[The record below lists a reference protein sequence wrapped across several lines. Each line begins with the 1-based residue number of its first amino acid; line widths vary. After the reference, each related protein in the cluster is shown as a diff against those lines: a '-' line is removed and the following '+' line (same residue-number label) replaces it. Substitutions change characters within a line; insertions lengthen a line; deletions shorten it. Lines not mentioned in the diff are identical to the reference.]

1 MTGPKLNEKSYVAGE
16 RPGTK
21 ATAKYVRTSASK
33 VRAVLDLVRGLDVK
47 SADQVLQLTER
58 HTAIPVRKLL
68 ASAVANAVNNDN
80 QDADELYII
89 ACFADEGP
97 TLKRFKPRAR
107 GRASRIL
114 KRTCHVTIIVARMS
128 DDRIAIIQARAERQG
143 AGSGRPA
150 ATSRRDRVARSRAK
164 GDDVVDTTDE
174 ATADYAAGDADND
187 GETNAVDASPHG
199 EGSHAPLDDDAM
211 PEGYPIK
218 GNAGSMLFHTPDSRY
233 YKATK
238 AEVWFDTEESAVAA
252 GFSKPGAATDE
263 DTDSSET
270 AEDESGSAAEGSAS
284 DEAGDSVDQA
294 DGAETGSEAESKE
307 ND

>member
-16 RPGTK
+16 RSGTK

-33 VRAVLDLVRGLDVK
+33 IRVVLDLVRGLDVK

-164 GDDVVDTTDE
+164 DDAVDESTE
-174 ATADYAAGDADND
+174 QTADEVVEEASSDAASVAIWDGSVDATDD
-187 GETNAVDASPHG
+187 GEA
-199 EGSHAPLDDDAM
+199 
-211 PEGYPIK
+211 PEGYEIK
-218 GNAGSMLFHTPDSRY
+218 GNAQSMLFHTPDSRY

-252 GFSKPGAATDE
+252 GFSKPGATAD
-263 DTDSSET
+263 DTE
-270 AEDESGSAAEGSAS
+270 EAAEAEAAPAANQAS
-284 DEAGDSVDQA
+284 DTAA
-294 DGAETGSEAESKE
+294 DDAEE
-307 ND
+307 N

>member
-16 RPGTK
+16 RSGTK

-33 VRAVLDLVRGLDVK
+33 SRAVLDLVRGLDVK

-128 DDRIAIIQARAERQG
+128 DERIAIIQARAERQG

-164 GDDVVDTTDE
+164 DDSGEEGTGQTVDDVVEETSSDAVSAAIWEGSVDATD
-174 ATADYAAGDADND
+174 D
-187 GETNAVDASPHG
+187 GEA
-199 EGSHAPLDDDAM
+199 
-211 PEGYPIK
+211 PEGYEIK
-218 GNAGSMLFHTPDSRY
+218 GNAQSMLFHTPDSRY

-252 GFSKPGAATDE
+252 GFSKPGTTAA
-263 DTDSSET
+263 DTE
-270 AEDESGSAAEGSAS
+270 EAAEAEADNAS
-284 DEAGDSVDQA
+284 NTAADEA
-294 DGAETGSEAESKE
+294 EE
-307 ND
+307 N

>member
-16 RPGTK
+16 RSGTK

-33 VRAVLDLVRGLDVK
+33 IRAVLDLVRGLDVK
-47 SADQVLQLTER
+47 SADQVLQLTDR

-128 DDRIAIIQARAERQG
+128 DERIAIIQARAERQG

-164 GDDVVDTTDE
+164 DDSGEESAEHTVDDVVEETSSDAVSAAIWEGSVDATD
-174 ATADYAAGDADND
+174 D
-187 GETNAVDASPHG
+187 GE
-199 EGSHAPLDDDAM
+199 APD
-211 PEGYPIK
+211 GYEIK
-218 GNAGSMLFHTPDSRY
+218 GNAQSMLFHTPDSRY

-252 GFSKPGAATDE
+252 GFSKPGATAA
-263 DTDSSET
+263 DTE
-270 AEDESGSAAEGSAS
+270 EAAEAEADNAS
-284 DEAGDSVDQA
+284 NTAADEA
-294 DGAETGSEAESKE
+294 EE
-307 ND
+307 N

>member
-16 RPGTK
+16 RSGTK

-33 VRAVLDLVRGLDVK
+33 IRVVLDLVRGLDVK

-164 GDDVVDTTDE
+164 DDAVEESTE
-174 ATADYAAGDADND
+174 QTADEVVEETSSDAASVAIWDGSVDATED
-187 GETNAVDASPHG
+187 GEA
-199 EGSHAPLDDDAM
+199 
-211 PEGYPIK
+211 PEGYEIK
-218 GNAGSMLFHTPDSRY
+218 GNAQSMLFHTPDSRY

-252 GFSKPGAATDE
+252 GFSKPGATAD
-263 DTDSSET
+263 DTE
-270 AEDESGSAAEGSAS
+270 EAAEAEAAPAANQAS
-284 DEAGDSVDQA
+284 DTAA
-294 DGAETGSEAESKE
+294 DEAEE
-307 ND
+307 N

>member
-16 RPGTK
+16 RSGTK

-33 VRAVLDLVRGLDVK
+33 IRVVLDLVRGLDVK

-107 GRASRIL
+107 GRASLIL

-164 GDDVVDTTDE
+164 DDAVEESTE
-174 ATADYAAGDADND
+174 QTADEVVEETSSDAASVAIWDGSVDATDD
-187 GETNAVDASPHG
+187 GEA
-199 EGSHAPLDDDAM
+199 
-211 PEGYPIK
+211 PEGYEIK
-218 GNAGSMLFHTPDSRY
+218 GNAQSMLFHTPDSRY

-252 GFSKPGAATDE
+252 GFSKPGATAD
-263 DTDSSET
+263 DTE
-270 AEDESGSAAEGSAS
+270 EAAEAEAAPAANQAS
-284 DEAGDSVDQA
+284 DTAA
-294 DGAETGSEAESKE
+294 DEAEE
-307 ND
+307 N

>member
-16 RPGTK
+16 RSGTK
-21 ATAKYVRTSASK
+21 ATAKYVRTSANK
-33 VRAVLDLVRGLDVK
+33 IRAVLDIVRGLDVK

-80 QDADELYII
+80 QDADELFII

-107 GRASRIL
+107 GRASRIN

-128 DDRIAIIQARAERQG
+128 DDRISIIQARAERQG

-150 ATSRRDRVARSRAK
+150 ATSRRDRVARSKKQAA
-164 GDDVVDTTDE
+164 DTSSDAVDTGSD
-174 ATADYAAGDADND
+174 AADYAAGDADSD
-187 GETNAVDASPHG
+187 GEANAVDASPHG
-199 EGSHAPLDDDAM
+199 EGSHAPLDGDAM
-211 PEGYPIK
+211 PEGYEIK
-218 GNAGSMLFHTPDSRY
+218 GNAQSMLFHTPDSRY

-238 AEVWFDTEESAVAA
+238 AEVWFDTEESAIAA
-252 GFSKPGAATDE
+252 GFSKPGATEKSDE
-263 DTDSSET
+263 AADAETSET
-270 AEDESGSAAEGSAS
+270 AA
-284 DEAGDSVDQA
+284 DEA
-294 DGAETGSEAESKE
+294 EE
-307 ND
+307 N

>member
-16 RPGTK
+16 RSGTK

-33 VRAVLDLVRGLDVK
+33 IRAVLDLVRGLDVK
-47 SADQVLQLTER
+47 SADQVLQLTDR

-128 DDRIAIIQARAERQG
+128 DERIAIIQARAERQG

-164 GDDVVDTTDE
+164 DDSGEESAGHNVDDVVEETSSDAVSAAIWEGSVDATD
-174 ATADYAAGDADND
+174 D
-187 GETNAVDASPHG
+187 GE
-199 EGSHAPLDDDAM
+199 APD
-211 PEGYPIK
+211 GYEIK
-218 GNAGSMLFHTPDSRY
+218 GNAQSMLFHTPDSRY

-252 GFSKPGAATDE
+252 GFSKPGATAA
-263 DTDSSET
+263 DTE
-270 AEDESGSAAEGSAS
+270 EAAEAEADNAS
-284 DEAGDSVDQA
+284 NTAADEA
-294 DGAETGSEAESKE
+294 EE
-307 ND
+307 N

>member
-16 RPGTK
+16 RSGTK

-33 VRAVLDLVRGLDVK
+33 IRAVLDLVRGLDVK

-128 DDRIAIIQARAERQG
+128 DERIAIIQARAERQG

-164 GDDVVDTTDE
+164 DDSGEEGAEQTVDDVVEETSSDAVSAAIWEGSVDATD
-174 ATADYAAGDADND
+174 D
-187 GETNAVDASPHG
+187 GEA
-199 EGSHAPLDDDAM
+199 
-211 PEGYPIK
+211 PEGYEIK
-218 GNAGSMLFHTPDSRY
+218 GNAQSMLFHTPDSRY

-252 GFSKPGAATDE
+252 GFSKPGTTAA
-263 DTDSSET
+263 DTE
-270 AEDESGSAAEGSAS
+270 EAAEAEADNAS
-284 DEAGDSVDQA
+284 NTAADEA
-294 DGAETGSEAESKE
+294 EE
-307 ND
+307 N

>member
-16 RPGTK
+16 RSGTK

-33 VRAVLDLVRGLDVK
+33 IRAVLDLVRGLDVK

-128 DDRIAIIQARAERQG
+128 DERIAIIQARAERQG

-164 GDDVVDTTDE
+164 DDSGEEGTGQTVDDVVEETSSDAVSAAIWEGSVDATD
-174 ATADYAAGDADND
+174 D
-187 GETNAVDASPHG
+187 GEA
-199 EGSHAPLDDDAM
+199 
-211 PEGYPIK
+211 PEGYEIK
-218 GNAGSMLFHTPDSRY
+218 GNAQSMLFHTPDSRY

-252 GFSKPGAATDE
+252 GFSKPGTTAA
-263 DTDSSET
+263 DTE
-270 AEDESGSAAEGSAS
+270 EAAEAEADNAS
-284 DEAGDSVDQA
+284 NTAADEA
-294 DGAETGSEAESKE
+294 EE
-307 ND
+307 N

>member
-16 RPGTK
+16 RSGTK

-33 VRAVLDLVRGLDVK
+33 VRVVLDLVRGLDVK

-80 QDADELYII
+80 QDADELFVI

-128 DDRIAIIQARAERQG
+128 DARIAIIQARAERQG

-150 ATSRRDRVARSRAK
+150 ATSRRDRVARSKEQAADT
-164 GDDVVDTTDE
+164 GAEADTDTDAIAVETEEPAPVVDTSEPGANQDNGTEE
-174 ATADYAAGDADND
+174 AT
-187 GETNAVDASPHG
+187 ET
-199 EGSHAPLDDDAM
+199 
-211 PEGYPIK
+211 
-218 GNAGSMLFHTPDSRY
+218 
-233 YKATK
+233 
-238 AEVWFDTEESAVAA
+238 
-252 GFSKPGAATDE
+252 ATD
-263 DTDSSET
+263 T
-270 AEDESGSAAEGSAS
+270 AS
-284 DEAGDSVDQA
+284 DTAA
-294 DGAETGSEAESKE
+294 DKPEE
-307 ND
+307 N

>member
-1 MTGPKLNEKSYVAGE
+1 MTGPKLNEKSYVAGD
-16 RPGTK
+16 RSGTK

-33 VRAVLDLVRGLDVK
+33 IRVVLDLVRGLDVK

-164 GDDVVDTTDE
+164 DDAVDESTE
-174 ATADYAAGDADND
+174 QTADEVVEEASSDAASVAIWDGSVDATDD
-187 GETNAVDASPHG
+187 GEA
-199 EGSHAPLDDDAM
+199 
-211 PEGYPIK
+211 PEGYDIK
-218 GNAGSMLFHTPDSRY
+218 GNAQSMLFHTPNSRY

-252 GFSKPGAATDE
+252 GFSKPGATAD
-263 DTDSSET
+263 DTE
-270 AEDESGSAAEGSAS
+270 EAAEAEAAPAANQAS
-284 DEAGDSVDQA
+284 DTAA
-294 DGAETGSEAESKE
+294 DEAEE
-307 ND
+307 N

>member
-16 RPGTK
+16 RSGTK

-33 VRAVLDLVRGLDVK
+33 IRVVLDLVRGLDVK

-150 ATSRRDRVARSRAK
+150 ATSRRDRVARSRAE
-164 GDDVVDTTDE
+164 DDAVDESTE
-174 ATADYAAGDADND
+174 QTADEVVEEASSDAASVAIWDGSVDATDD
-187 GETNAVDASPHG
+187 GEA
-199 EGSHAPLDDDAM
+199 
-211 PEGYPIK
+211 PEGYEIK
-218 GNAGSMLFHTPDSRY
+218 GNAQSMLFHTPDSRY

-252 GFSKPGAATDE
+252 GFSKPGATAD
-263 DTDSSET
+263 DTE
-270 AEDESGSAAEGSAS
+270 EAAEAEAAPAANQAS
-284 DEAGDSVDQA
+284 DTAA
-294 DGAETGSEAESKE
+294 DDAEE
-307 ND
+307 N

>member
-16 RPGTK
+16 RSGTK

-33 VRAVLDLVRGLDVK
+33 IRAVLDLVRGLDVK

-68 ASAVANAVNNDN
+68 ASAVANAVNNEN

-128 DDRIAIIQARAERQG
+128 DERIAIIQARAERQG

-164 GDDVVDTTDE
+164 DDSGEESAGHTVDDVVEETSSDAVSAAIWEGSVDATD
-174 ATADYAAGDADND
+174 D
-187 GETNAVDASPHG
+187 GEA
-199 EGSHAPLDDDAM
+199 
-211 PEGYPIK
+211 PEGYEIK
-218 GNAGSMLFHTPDSRY
+218 GNAQSMLFHTPDSRY

-252 GFSKPGAATDE
+252 GFSKPGTTAA
-263 DTDSSET
+263 DTE
-270 AEDESGSAAEGSAS
+270 EAAEAEADNAS
-284 DEAGDSVDQA
+284 NTAADEA
-294 DGAETGSEAESKE
+294 EE
-307 ND
+307 N

>member
-16 RPGTK
+16 RSGTK
-21 ATAKYVRTSASK
+21 ATAKYVRTSANK
-33 VRAVLDLVRGLDVK
+33 IRAVLDLIRGLDVK

-80 QDADELYII
+80 QDADELFVI

-107 GRASRIL
+107 GRASRIN

-128 DDRIAIIQARAERQG
+128 DDRISIIQARAERQG

-150 ATSRRDRVARSRAK
+150 ATSRRDRVARSKQQAAETSS
-164 GDDVVDTTDE
+164 DDAATDTGTDTSAE
-174 ATADYAAGDADND
+174 YAEGDADSD
-187 GETNAVDASPHG
+187 GEANATDESPHG
-199 EGSHAPLDDDAM
+199 EGSHAPLDDDSM
-211 PEGYPIK
+211 PEGYEIK
-218 GNAGSMLFHTPDSRY
+218 GNAQSMLFHTPDSRY

-252 GFSKPGAATDE
+252 GFSKPGSATDE
-263 DTDSSET
+263 DTDTEEAADAETSET
-270 AEDESGSAAEGSAS
+270 AA
-284 DEAGDSVDQA
+284 DEA
-294 DGAETGSEAESKE
+294 EE
-307 ND
+307 N

>member
-16 RPGTK
+16 RSGTK

-33 VRAVLDLVRGLDVK
+33 IRVVLDLVRGLDVK

-164 GDDVVDTTDE
+164 DDAVDESTE
-174 ATADYAAGDADND
+174 QTADEVVEEASSDAASVAIWDGSVDATDD
-187 GETNAVDASPHG
+187 GEA
-199 EGSHAPLDDDAM
+199 
-211 PEGYPIK
+211 PEGYDIK
-218 GNAGSMLFHTPDSRY
+218 GNAQSMLFHTPDSRY

-252 GFSKPGAATDE
+252 GFSKPGATAD
-263 DTDSSET
+263 DTE
-270 AEDESGSAAEGSAS
+270 EAAEAEAAPTANQAS
-284 DEAGDSVDQA
+284 DTAA
-294 DGAETGSEAESKE
+294 DEAEE
-307 ND
+307 N

>member
-16 RPGTK
+16 RSGTK

-33 VRAVLDLVRGLDVK
+33 IRAVLDLVRGLDVK
-47 SADQVLQLTER
+47 SADQVLQLTDR

-128 DDRIAIIQARAERQG
+128 DERIAIIQARAERQG

-164 GDDVVDTTDE
+164 DDSGEEGTGQTVDDVVEETSSDAVSAAIWEGSVDATD
-174 ATADYAAGDADND
+174 D
-187 GETNAVDASPHG
+187 GE
-199 EGSHAPLDDDAM
+199 APD
-211 PEGYPIK
+211 GYEIK
-218 GNAGSMLFHTPDSRY
+218 GNAQSMLFHTPDSRY

-252 GFSKPGAATDE
+252 GFSKPGATAA
-263 DTDSSET
+263 DTE
-270 AEDESGSAAEGSAS
+270 EAAEAEADNAS
-284 DEAGDSVDQA
+284 NTAADEA
-294 DGAETGSEAESKE
+294 EE
-307 ND
+307 N

>member
-16 RPGTK
+16 RSGTK

-164 GDDVVDTTDE
+164 DDAVEETTEETTDE
-174 ATADYAAGDADND
+174 VVEEATSDAASVAVWDGSVEATDD
-187 GETNAVDASPHG
+187 GEA
-199 EGSHAPLDDDAM
+199 
-211 PEGYPIK
+211 PEGYDVK
-218 GNAGSMLFHTPDSRY
+218 GNAQSMLFHTPDSRY

-252 GFSKPGAATDE
+252 GFSKPGA
-263 DTDSSET
+263 T
-270 AEDESGSAAEGSAS
+270 AEDTEEAAEAEADNAS
-284 DEAGDSVDQA
+284 DTAA
-294 DGAETGSEAESKE
+294 DEAEE
-307 ND
+307 N

>member
-16 RPGTK
+16 RSGTK

-33 VRAVLDLVRGLDVK
+33 IRAVLDLVRGLDVK
-47 SADQVLQLTER
+47 SADQVLQLTDR

-128 DDRIAIIQARAERQG
+128 DERIAIIQARAERQG

-164 GDDVVDTTDE
+164 DDSGEESAGHNVDDVVEETSSDAVSAAIWEGSVDATD
-174 ATADYAAGDADND
+174 D
-187 GETNAVDASPHG
+187 GEA
-199 EGSHAPLDDDAM
+199 
-211 PEGYPIK
+211 PEGYEIK
-218 GNAGSMLFHTPDSRY
+218 GNAQSMLFHTPDSRY

-252 GFSKPGAATDE
+252 GFSKPGTTAA
-263 DTDSSET
+263 DTE
-270 AEDESGSAAEGSAS
+270 EAAEAEADNAS
-284 DEAGDSVDQA
+284 NTAADEA
-294 DGAETGSEAESKE
+294 EE
-307 ND
+307 N

>member
-16 RPGTK
+16 RSGTK

-33 VRAVLDLVRGLDVK
+33 VRAVLDLIRGLDVK

-107 GRASRIL
+107 GRASRIN

-143 AGSGRPA
+143 SGSGRPA
-150 ATSRRDRVARSRAK
+150 ATSRRDRVARSRK
-164 GDDVVDTTDE
+164 QDDAVE
-174 ATADYAAGDADND
+174 ATTTESTEYAAGDADND
-187 GETNAVDASPHG
+187 GEVNAVDASPHG
-199 EGSHAPLDDDAM
+199 EGSHAPLDDGEM
-211 PEGYPIK
+211 PEGFPIK
-218 GNAGSMLFHTPDSRY
+218 GNAQSMLFHTPDSRY

-252 GFSKPGAATDE
+252 GFSKPGATDE
-263 DTDSSET
+263 TDEAADAETSET
-270 AEDESGSAAEGSAS
+270 AA
-284 DEAGDSVDQA
+284 DEA
-294 DGAETGSEAESKE
+294 EE
-307 ND
+307 N

>member
-16 RPGTK
+16 RSGTK

-33 VRAVLDLVRGLDVK
+33 IRAVLDLVRGLDVK
-47 SADQVLQLTER
+47 SADQVLQLTDR

-128 DDRIAIIQARAERQG
+128 DERIAIIQARAERQG

-164 GDDVVDTTDE
+164 DDSGEESAGQTVDDVVEETSSDAVSAAIWEGSVDATD
-174 ATADYAAGDADND
+174 D
-187 GETNAVDASPHG
+187 GEA
-199 EGSHAPLDDDAM
+199 
-211 PEGYPIK
+211 PEGYEIK
-218 GNAGSMLFHTPDSRY
+218 GNAQSMLFHTPDSRY

-252 GFSKPGAATDE
+252 GFSKPGATAA
-263 DTDSSET
+263 DTE
-270 AEDESGSAAEGSAS
+270 EAAEAEADNAS
-284 DEAGDSVDQA
+284 NTAADEA
-294 DGAETGSEAESKE
+294 EE
-307 ND
+307 N

>member
-1 MTGPKLNEKSYVAGE
+1 M
-16 RPGTK
+16 
-21 ATAKYVRTSASK
+21 
-33 VRAVLDLVRGLDVK
+33 LDLVRGLDVK

-164 GDDVVDTTDE
+164 DDAVDESTE
-174 ATADYAAGDADND
+174 QTADEVVEEASSDAASVAIWDGSVDATDD
-187 GETNAVDASPHG
+187 GEA
-199 EGSHAPLDDDAM
+199 
-211 PEGYPIK
+211 PEGYEIK
-218 GNAGSMLFHTPDSRY
+218 GNAQSMLFHTPDSRY

-252 GFSKPGAATDE
+252 GFSKPGATAD
-263 DTDSSET
+263 DTE
-270 AEDESGSAAEGSAS
+270 EAAEAEAAPAANQAS
-284 DEAGDSVDQA
+284 DTAA
-294 DGAETGSEAESKE
+294 DEAEE
-307 ND
+307 N

>member
-16 RPGTK
+16 RSGTK

-33 VRAVLDLVRGLDVK
+33 IRAVLDLVRGLDVK

-128 DDRIAIIQARAERQG
+128 DERIAIIQARAERQG

-150 ATSRRDRVARSRAK
+150 ATSRRDRVARSRARDDS
-164 GDDVVDTTDE
+164 GEEGTGQTVDDVVEETSSDAVSAAIWEGSVDATD
-174 ATADYAAGDADND
+174 D
-187 GETNAVDASPHG
+187 GEA
-199 EGSHAPLDDDAM
+199 
-211 PEGYPIK
+211 PEGYEIK
-218 GNAGSMLFHTPDSRY
+218 GNAQSMLFHTPDSRY

-252 GFSKPGAATDE
+252 GFSKPGTTAA
-263 DTDSSET
+263 DTE
-270 AEDESGSAAEGSAS
+270 EAAEAEADNVSNTAA
-284 DEAGDSVDQA
+284 DEA
-294 DGAETGSEAESKE
+294 EE
-307 ND
+307 N

>member
-16 RPGTK
+16 RSGTK

-107 GRASRIL
+107 GRASRIN

-164 GDDVVDTTDE
+164 DDDAVDTTPD
-174 ATADYAAGDADND
+174 ADTAAEYAAGDADSD
-187 GETNAVDASPHG
+187 GEANAVDASPHG
-199 EGSHAPLDDDAM
+199 EGSHAPLDDDEM
-211 PEGYPIK
+211 PEGFPIK
-218 GNAGSMLFHTPDSRY
+218 GNAQSMLFHTPDSRY

-238 AEVWFDTEESAVAA
+238 AEVWFDTEESAVSA
-252 GFSKPGAATDE
+252 GFSKPGTTEETEEAAD
-263 DTDSSET
+263 
-270 AEDESGSAAEGSAS
+270 AEAAPAAHEAS
-284 DEAGDSVDQA
+284 DTAA
-294 DGAETGSEAESKE
+294 DEAEE
-307 ND
+307 N

>member
-16 RPGTK
+16 RSGTK

-33 VRAVLDLVRGLDVK
+33 IRAVLDLVRGLDVK
-47 SADQVLQLTER
+47 SADQVLQLTDR

-128 DDRIAIIQARAERQG
+128 DERIAIIQARAERQG

-164 GDDVVDTTDE
+164 DDSGEESAGHTVDDVVEETSSDAVSAAIWEGSVDATD
-174 ATADYAAGDADND
+174 D
-187 GETNAVDASPHG
+187 GE
-199 EGSHAPLDDDAM
+199 APD
-211 PEGYPIK
+211 GYEIK
-218 GNAGSMLFHTPDSRY
+218 GNAQSMLFHTPDSRY

-252 GFSKPGAATDE
+252 GFSKPGATAA
-263 DTDSSET
+263 DTE
-270 AEDESGSAAEGSAS
+270 EAAEAEADNAS
-284 DEAGDSVDQA
+284 NTAADEA
-294 DGAETGSEAESKE
+294 EE
-307 ND
+307 N

>member
-16 RPGTK
+16 RSGTK

-33 VRAVLDLVRGLDVK
+33 IRAVLDLVRGLDVK

-128 DDRIAIIQARAERQG
+128 DERIAIIQARAERQG

-164 GDDVVDTTDE
+164 DDSGEEGAEQTVDDVVEETSSDAVSAAIWEGSVDATD
-174 ATADYAAGDADND
+174 D
-187 GETNAVDASPHG
+187 GEA
-199 EGSHAPLDDDAM
+199 
-211 PEGYPIK
+211 PEGYEIK
-218 GNAGSMLFHTPDSRY
+218 GNAQSMLFHTPDSRY

-238 AEVWFDTEESAVAA
+238 AEVWFDSEESAVAA
-252 GFSKPGAATDE
+252 GFSKPGTTAA
-263 DTDSSET
+263 DTE
-270 AEDESGSAAEGSAS
+270 EAAEAEADNAS
-284 DEAGDSVDQA
+284 NTAA
-294 DGAETGSEAESKE
+294 NEAEE
-307 ND
+307 N

>member
-16 RPGTK
+16 RSGTK

-33 VRAVLDLVRGLDVK
+33 VRAVLDLVRGLDAK

-150 ATSRRDRVARSRAK
+150 ATSRRDRVARSKQQAADT
-164 GDDVVDTTDE
+164 GADASDDAALED
-174 ATADYAAGDADND
+174 AAGDADSD
-187 GETNAVDASPHG
+187 GDVNAVDTSPHG
-199 EGSHAPLDDDAM
+199 EGSHAPLDDDEM
-211 PEGYPIK
+211 PDGFPIK
-218 GNAGSMLFHTPDSRY
+218 GNAQSMLFHSPDSRY
-233 YKATK
+233 YEATK
-238 AEVWFDTEESAVAA
+238 AEVWFDTEESAIDA
-252 GFSKPGAATDE
+252 GFSKPG
-263 DTDSSET
+263 ST
-270 AEDESGSAAEGSAS
+270 AEEAEADNASDSAA
-284 DEAGDSVDQA
+284 DD
-294 DGAETGSEAESKE
+294 AEE
-307 ND
+307 N

>member
-16 RPGTK
+16 RSGTK

-33 VRAVLDLVRGLDVK
+33 IRVVLDLVRGLDVK

-97 TLKRFKPRAR
+97 TLKPFKPRAR

-164 GDDVVDTTDE
+164 DDAVDESTE
-174 ATADYAAGDADND
+174 QTADEVVEEASSDAASVAIWDGSVDATDD
-187 GETNAVDASPHG
+187 GEA
-199 EGSHAPLDDDAM
+199 
-211 PEGYPIK
+211 PEGYEIK
-218 GNAGSMLFHTPDSRY
+218 GNAQSMLFHTPDSRY

-252 GFSKPGAATDE
+252 GFSKPGATAD
-263 DTDSSET
+263 DTE
-270 AEDESGSAAEGSAS
+270 EAAEAEAAPAANQAS
-284 DEAGDSVDQA
+284 DTAA
-294 DGAETGSEAESKE
+294 DEAEE
-307 ND
+307 N

>member
-16 RPGTK
+16 RSGTK

-33 VRAVLDLVRGLDVK
+33 IRAVLDLVRGLDVK
-47 SADQVLQLTER
+47 SADQILQLTER

-80 QDADELYII
+80 QDADELYVI

-128 DDRIAIIQARAERQG
+128 DDRISIIQARAERQG

-150 ATSRRDRVARSRAK
+150 ATSRRDRVARSKQQAAEST
-164 GDDVVDTTDE
+164 DDPSNEVAAAE
-174 ATADYAAGDADND
+174 YAASDADSD
-187 GETNAVDASPHG
+187 GQASAADASPHG
-199 EGSHAPLDDDAM
+199 EGSHAPLDDEAM
-211 PEGYPIK
+211 PEGYEIK
-218 GNAGSMLFHTPDSRY
+218 ANAQSMLFHTPDSRY

-252 GFSKPGAATDE
+252 GFSKPGATTDE
-263 DTDSSET
+263 NETEEAADAETSDT
-270 AEDESGSAAEGSAS
+270 AA
-284 DEAGDSVDQA
+284 DEA
-294 DGAETGSEAESKE
+294 EE
-307 ND
+307 N

>member
-16 RPGTK
+16 RSGTK

-33 VRAVLDLVRGLDVK
+33 IRVVLDLVRGLDVK

-164 GDDVVDTTDE
+164 DDAVDESTE
-174 ATADYAAGDADND
+174 QTADEVVEEASSDAASVAIWDGSVDATDD
-187 GETNAVDASPHG
+187 GEA
-199 EGSHAPLDDDAM
+199 
-211 PEGYPIK
+211 PEGYDIK
-218 GNAGSMLFHTPDSRY
+218 GNAQSMLFHTPDSRY

-252 GFSKPGAATDE
+252 GFSKPGATAD
-263 DTDSSET
+263 DTE
-270 AEDESGSAAEGSAS
+270 EAAEAEAAPAANQAS
-284 DEAGDSVDQA
+284 DTAA
-294 DGAETGSEAESKE
+294 DEAEE
-307 ND
+307 N

>member
-16 RPGTK
+16 RSGTK

-33 VRAVLDLVRGLDVK
+33 IRAVLDLVRGLDVK
-47 SADQVLQLTER
+47 SADQVLQLTDR

-128 DDRIAIIQARAERQG
+128 DERIAIIQARAERQG

-150 ATSRRDRVARSRAK
+150 AKSRRDRVARSRAK
-164 GDDVVDTTDE
+164 DDSGEESAGHNVDDVVEETSSDAVSAAIWEGSVDATD
-174 ATADYAAGDADND
+174 D
-187 GETNAVDASPHG
+187 GE
-199 EGSHAPLDDDAM
+199 APD
-211 PEGYPIK
+211 GYEIK
-218 GNAGSMLFHTPDSRY
+218 GNAQSMLFHTPDSRY

-252 GFSKPGAATDE
+252 GFSKPGATAA
-263 DTDSSET
+263 DTE
-270 AEDESGSAAEGSAS
+270 EAAEAEADNAS
-284 DEAGDSVDQA
+284 NTAADEA
-294 DGAETGSEAESKE
+294 EE
-307 ND
+307 N

>member
-16 RPGTK
+16 RSGTK
-21 ATAKYVRTSASK
+21 ATAKYVRTSANK
-33 VRAVLDLVRGLDVK
+33 IRAVLNLIRGVDVK
-47 SADQVLQLTER
+47 SADQILQLTER

-150 ATSRRDRVARSRAK
+150 ATSRRDRVARSRVK
-164 GDDVVDTTDE
+164 DDAVEETTEETTDE
-174 ATADYAAGDADND
+174 VVEETTSDAASVAVWDGSVDATDD
-187 GETNAVDASPHG
+187 GEA
-199 EGSHAPLDDDAM
+199 
-211 PEGYPIK
+211 PEGYDIK
-218 GNAGSMLFHTPDSRY
+218 GNAQSMLFHTPDSRY

-252 GFSKPGAATDE
+252 GFSKPGA
-263 DTDSSET
+263 T
-270 AEDESGSAAEGSAS
+270 AEDTEEAAEAEAAPAANEAS
-284 DEAGDSVDQA
+284 DTAA
-294 DGAETGSEAESKE
+294 DEAEE
-307 ND
+307 N

>member
-16 RPGTK
+16 RSGTK

-33 VRAVLDLVRGLDVK
+33 IRAVLDLVRGLDVK

-128 DDRIAIIQARAERQG
+128 DERIAIIQARAERQG

-164 GDDVVDTTDE
+164 DDSGEEGAEQTVDDVVEETSSDAVSAAIWEGSVDATD
-174 ATADYAAGDADND
+174 D
-187 GETNAVDASPHG
+187 GEA
-199 EGSHAPLDDDAM
+199 
-211 PEGYPIK
+211 PEGYEIK
-218 GNAGSMLFHTPDSRY
+218 GNAQSMLFHTPDSRY

-252 GFSKPGAATDE
+252 GFSKPGTTAA
-263 DTDSSET
+263 DTE
-270 AEDESGSAAEGSAS
+270 EAAEAEADNAS
-284 DEAGDSVDQA
+284 NTAA
-294 DGAETGSEAESKE
+294 NEAEE
-307 ND
+307 N

>member
-16 RPGTK
+16 RSGTK

-33 VRAVLDLVRGLDVK
+33 IRAVLDLVRGLDVK

-164 GDDVVDTTDE
+164 DDAVDESTE
-174 ATADYAAGDADND
+174 QTADEVVEEASSDAASVAIWDGSVDATDD
-187 GETNAVDASPHG
+187 GEA
-199 EGSHAPLDDDAM
+199 
-211 PEGYPIK
+211 PEGYEIK
-218 GNAGSMLFHTPDSRY
+218 GNAQSMLFHTPDSRY

-252 GFSKPGAATDE
+252 GFSKPGATAD
-263 DTDSSET
+263 DTE
-270 AEDESGSAAEGSAS
+270 EAAEAEAAPAANQAS
-284 DEAGDSVDQA
+284 DTAA
-294 DGAETGSEAESKE
+294 DEAEE
-307 ND
+307 N